1 MEESLHLY
9 HTGFHELRSPLC
21 WKRRNKRMAQ
31 LLLFNIR
38 GDKLR
43 RIRMLSFKLGLRCL
57 EVAPENFSKTL
68 GALCGR
74 AEDIPAVDTDDAPVF
89 GGEML
94 VMDGLSSAQFHGL
107 LDGLRRERA
116 AVALKA
122 VVTESNARWSAARLY
137 RELSAEHEAMEKLKG
152 KSIHRI

>member
-1 MEESLHLY
+1 MS
-9 HTGFHELRSPLC
+9 
-21 WKRRNKRMAQ
+21 Q
-31 LLLFNIR
+31 ILLFHIH

-43 RIRMLSFKLGLRCL
+43 KIRTLAFKLGLRCV
-57 EVAPENFSKTL
+57 EVAPEDFSKPL

-74 AEDIPAVDTDDAPVF
+74 SEAAPAERADEAIAV

-122 VVTESNARWSAARLY
+122 VVTESNARWSAAQLY

-152 KSIHRI
+152 KSIHRA